1 MTKEEDVFG
10 VALFDRTKNRIRLND
25 NGTHA
30 AQEITTLLKQTD
42 EMIARVRAFDR
53 ASRTIAIGSAAAL
66 ELPDLIGTI
75 SHLFPQKSI
84 TTELVLPKDLL
95 QGLREGVCQLV
106 ILPGDPGQE
115 VVEREKLAICRIG
128 EEHLMFYL
136 PKDHPLSDL
145 PSLTLADLN
154 GENML
159 LFSEIGFW
167 GDLVRKKMPDSRF
180 LMQSER
186 YTFSELIANSVL
198 PCFTTD
204 LSLRLRAG
212 ILGNS
217 IAEMKASPLPR
228 LQRIA

>member
-75 SHLFPQKSI
+75 SHLFSQKSI

-186 YTFSELIANSVL
+186 YTFS
-198 PCFTTD
+198 
-204 LSLRLRAG
+204 
-212 ILGNS
+212 
-217 IAEMKASPLPR
+217 
-228 LQRIA
+228 